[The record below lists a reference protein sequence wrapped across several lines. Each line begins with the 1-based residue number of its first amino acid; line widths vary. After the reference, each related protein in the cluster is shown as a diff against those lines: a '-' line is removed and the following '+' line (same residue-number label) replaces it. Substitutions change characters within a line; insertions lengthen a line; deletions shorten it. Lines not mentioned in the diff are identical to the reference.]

1 MSGASLFM
9 ELVQAHE
16 RGWGME
22 QYAGR
27 PSLND
32 MLTRPIVVFWSG
44 DDKTNKGRFTVTVHN
59 HTQELDTILLNM
71 ILSSKVTPSSNR
83 RLARIFVKQEPV
95 KITGLHL
102 QLSRPDQR

>member
-1 MSGASLFM
+1 M

-27 PSLND
+27 PTLND
-32 MLTRPIVVFWSG
+32 MLTRPVVVFWSG
-44 DDKTNKGRFTVTVHN
+44 DDKSSKGRFTVTVHE
-59 HTQELDTILLNM
+59 HPHELDSLILTM
-71 ILSSKVTPSSNR
+71 ILSGKVTLSSNR
-83 RLARIFVKQEPV
+83 RVARIFVKQEPV

-102 QLSRPDQR
+102 QFSTPDQR